1 MSFLEVYNEALAC
14 SATERAIVVSAKV
27 LRDLLG
33 SEGSNLVHVIK
44 HDDAWGTVVT
54 NLTLMEAG
62 QVSRLSFLVDTYAH
76 SGRSLTW
83 SRSAS

>member
-14 SATERAIVVSAKV
+14 LATERAIVVSAKV

-62 QVSRLSFLVDTYAH
+62 QGSRLSSLADTYAH